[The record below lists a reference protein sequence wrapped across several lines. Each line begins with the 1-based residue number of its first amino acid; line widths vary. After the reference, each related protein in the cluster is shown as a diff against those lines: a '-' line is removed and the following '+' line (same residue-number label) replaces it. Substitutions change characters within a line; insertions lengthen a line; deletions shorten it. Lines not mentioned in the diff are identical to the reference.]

1 MAYCFDIG
9 GTNIRFGMPTS
20 TKEVPV
26 LASVPTPKGSLDEFC
41 AAIIDL
47 IARYGEGKHNV
58 VAISI
63 AGIVDPRNNRVKVAN
78 IPAIDSVDLASVL
91 TAKTGLQTLIAND
104 ADCLA
109 LAEATIGVAA
119 GAKNV
124 FGLILGTGVGGGIV
138 INGQIVVGAHGATGE
153 IGHGTV
159 VDPTAGGSIPS
170 IGHYKCGCGQIGC
183 LDTIG
188 GARGLERIHLSLH
201 EKTLTSID
209 VVNAWVQRQEEALR
223 TVEVWSD
230 MLAGPLSMVINLL
243 GPEIVP
249 VGGGLSGNTKLIAM
263 LDKKVRARTL
273 IRRETPILVPAKFSA
288 NGGLVGAAQLQTNAL
303 RGAA

>member
-20 TKEVPV
+20 TGEVPV
-26 LASVPTPKGSLDEFC
+26 MASVPTPQGSLDAFTQ
-41 AAIIDL
+41 AIADL
-47 IARYGEGKHNV
+47 IEKYGNNKHNS

-63 AGIVDPRNNRVKVAN
+63 AGIVDPKTNRVKVAN
-78 IPAIDSVDLASVL
+78 IPAIDSVDIGSVL
-91 TAKTGLQTLIAND
+91 TAKTGLPTIIAND

-109 LAEATIGVAA
+109 LAEASIGSAA

-124 FGLILGTGVGGGIV
+124 FGLILGTGVGGGLV
-138 INGQIVVGAHGATGE
+138 INGEIVVGAYGATGE
-153 IGHGTV
+153 LGHGPV
-159 VDPTAGGSIPS
+159 VDPTAAGTIPS
-170 IGHYKCGCGQIGC
+170 VGHYKCGCGQVGC

-201 EKTLTSID
+201 DKTLTSID
-209 VVNAWVQRQEEALR
+209 VVNAWMQREEEALR
-223 TVEVWSD
+223 TVEVWSEL
-230 MLAGPLSMVINLL
+230 LAGPLAMVVNLL
-243 GPEIVP
+243 GPETMP
-249 VGGGLSGNTKLIAM
+249 VGGGLSSNTKLIAM

-273 IRRETPILVPAKFSA
+273 IRREAPVLVPAKFSR
-288 NGGLVGAAQLQTNAL
+288 NGGLVGAAHLQSSKY